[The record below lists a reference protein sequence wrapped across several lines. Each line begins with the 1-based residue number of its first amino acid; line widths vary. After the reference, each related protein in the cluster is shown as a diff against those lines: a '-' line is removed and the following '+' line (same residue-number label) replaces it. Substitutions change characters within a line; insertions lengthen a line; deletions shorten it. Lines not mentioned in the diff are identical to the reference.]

1 MTFQRF
7 SSFLFMVSLVA
18 SVITAIQASEAYQL
32 RVSTP
37 SQETIAGRIRTIDRA
52 TGRIIVETD
61 TGVVILEA
69 APEAIT
75 GWKEGDPVVVQI
87 ESTEQHEPGTVAEE
101 GTTLPQSSPTA
112 KSDADLSPSPNL
124 NP

>member
-1 MTFQRF
+1 MTIQRF
-7 SSFLFMVSLVA
+7 SYFLVIVSLVG
-18 SVITAIQASEAYQL
+18 SVITAILASEAYQSS
-32 RVSTP
+32 VSTP
-37 SQETIAGRIRTIDRA
+37 SQETIVGRIRNIDRA
-52 TGRIIVETD
+52 TGRITVETD
-61 TGVVILEA
+61 TGVVMVEA

>member
-1 MTFQRF
+1 MTIQRF
-7 SSFLFMVSLVA
+7 SYFLVIVSLVG
-18 SVITAIQASEAYQL
+18 SVITAILASEAYQL
-32 RVSTP
+32 SVSTP
-37 SQETIAGRIRTIDRA
+37 SQETIVGRIRHIDRA
-52 TGRIIVETD
+52 TGRITVETD
-61 TGVVILEA
+61 TGVVMVEA
-69 APEAIT
+69 APEAIS

>member
-7 SSFLFMVSLVA
+7 SSFLFMVSLFG
-18 SVITAIQASEAYQL
+18 SVITALQASEAYQL

-52 TGRIIVETD
+52 TGRITVETD
-61 TGVVILEA
+61 TEVVMLEA

-87 ESTEQHEPGTVAEE
+87 DSTEQHEQGTVVEE
-101 GTTLPQSSPTA
+101 GTTLPQGSPTA
-112 KSDADLSPSPNL
+112 KSDAVLSPSPNL
-124 NP
+124 TP